1 MAVEVM
7 IRRALDY
14 ARDCGWDRRGQEE
27 VALRVLRN
35 VRPEWSE
42 AEALS
47 AVDWVRSLAPA
58 A

>member
-14 ARDCGWDRRGQEE
+14 ARDCGWGVGQQDE
-27 VALRVLRN
+27 VALRLLQN

-47 AVDWVRSLAPA
+47 AVDWVRSQAPA
-58 A
+58 T